1 MSHEQIA
8 LNADRATLEQV
19 LPLSDFL
26 KKQIELTTDATA
38 RASFESNLESLRNR
52 WAVRLKPE
60 QRAKGLE
67 QVAKLKAMIT
77 LTVKDNRNQYRS
89 KLASLGGAQ

>member
-1 MSHEQIA
+1 MSNEQVA

-26 KKQIELTTDATA
+26 KKQIELTTDEVA
-38 RASFESNLESLRNR
+38 RASFQSNLESLRNR
-52 WAVRLKPE
+52 WSVRLKPE

-67 QVAKLKAMIT
+67 QVAKLRELISIN
-77 LTVKDNRNQYRS
+77 VKDNRNQYRS

>member
-1 MSHEQIA
+1 MSNEQVA

-26 KKQIELTTDATA
+26 KKQIELTANA
-38 RASFESNLESLRNR
+38 EVKEAFEYHLKYLRYKWKMR
-52 WAVRLKPE
+52 MKPE

-67 QVAKLKAMIT
+67 QVAKLRELISIN
-77 LTVKDNRNQYRS
+77 VKDNRNQYRS